1 MVEVNTIKTLY
12 SREFN
17 IDEYLKQYYSSIDE
31 EETFFLKQLGKIEQK
46 IKGLKGI
53 KKTSI
58 SNNSL
63 GHLLPNPRTVVE
75 IGSGPLI
82 SGLVSASSWAD
93 LLIFSDLVES
103 NRERIKETLSN
114 VSSSPYDLSSL
125 NFVADIEG
133 INAEDLI
140 TRLERLPKI
149 VTESDLFFPSVLHP
163 SVCLPQPPAVVIMKL
178 CLEFSMT
185 SNSDIVPALSRVASL
200 IARGGFLVIMGA
212 LGNVTET
219 CRHFAFSTPQRIGR
233 GPIWEMIF

>member
-46 IKGLKGI
+46 IEGLKGI

-114 VSSSPYDLSSL
+114 VSSSPYDLSSI

-219 CRHFAFSTPQRIGR
+219 CVDILHLAHLR
-233 GPIWEMIF
+233 E